1 MIRPRSGRRALSEN
15 DAINISE
22 AKISEISSR
31 FKSENSE
38 RNDSRNPK
46 DISEQQELL
55 ETEFKCSI
63 CLEMIVKAT
72 LAVSKD
78 VKDGIARS
86 CGHTFCED
94 CINTSMESSDKCPLC
109 QSKIFLTIPNNE
121 VESLINLFVHKYFS
135 NEAKTARANLLKER
149 EEDKIKSLAEAENR
163 TPTYHINATNT
174 PLDQMNL

>member
-1 MIRPRSGRRALSEN
+1 MVRTRYRRRALSEN
-15 DAINISE
+15 DINNISE
-22 AKISEISSR
+22 VEKLDIIYR
-31 FKSENSE
+31 YKSWNSQVKKQ
-38 RNDSRNPK
+38 R
-46 DISEQQELL
+46 ELL
-55 ETEFKCSI
+55 ETELKCPI
-63 CLEMIVKAT
+63 CLELIVKAT

-78 VKDGIARS
+78 VKDGIARR

-109 QSKIFLTIPNNE
+109 QSKIFLTIPDHE
-121 VESLINLFVHKYFS
+121 VESLLNLFVHKYFS

-163 TPTYHINATNT
+163 IPTYHVNAMNT